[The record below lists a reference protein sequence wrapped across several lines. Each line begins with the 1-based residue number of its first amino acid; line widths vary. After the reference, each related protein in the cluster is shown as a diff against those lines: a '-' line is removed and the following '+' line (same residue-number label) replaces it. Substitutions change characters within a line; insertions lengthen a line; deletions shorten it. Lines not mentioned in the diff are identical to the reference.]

1 MSYGVGTVVK
11 LDYSVNSD
19 SRNEYAVVLI
29 SDQWHSLRELLYDP
43 QQFVLEWQRR
53 YSGTPDMVFGNGP
66 HKDWSLVGPFS
77 IILEPLTVATPAN
90 IALLHGLRSMYP
102 GVVAPLA
109 NVTTLTPLQFQDQ
122 IMAALQ
128 HPTPDAVTS
137 NPFEFTI
144 LKEKTNCD
152 TGKTT
157 TEHLD
162 PKETAEEFGCKP
174 PQGPLAYI
182 AEFAVLT
189 RTVTIRYVPRRTS
202 TQEWFKRLADYEGMP
217 TADLKD
223 FTGINLNHVAGTDL
237 MLMHFD
243 IAFRRRHDHTDVSA
257 RRADFVMSFLE
268 DVGFFT
274 KMKRETDVATF
285 AMMKKDEKQYTLADP
300 DTTNLNSGYIQD
312 VKLPNGL
319 LGPTVYIDSVY
330 SPKALSEGKEQF
342 GEKSHKDLPQLQSGG
357 VPEPPAIC
365 IVGQT
370 YQLPDGTWSVGGI
383 LVKAYMAPPPQGP

>member
-29 SDQWHSLRELLYDP
+29 SDQWHTLRELLYDP
-43 QQFVLEWQRR
+43 QEFVLEWQRR
-53 YSGTPDMVFGNGP
+53 YNGTPEMVFGDGP
-66 HKDWSLVGPFS
+66 HKNWSIVGPFS

-90 IALLHGLRSMYP
+90 IALLHGLKSMYP
-102 GVVAPLA
+102 GVVAPLT
-109 NVTTLTPLQFQDQ
+109 NVNALTPLQFQDQ
-122 IMAALQ
+122 IMTALA
-128 HPTPDAVTS
+128 HPTPDVVTS

-144 LKEKTNCD
+144 LKEKTCCE

-162 PKETAEEFGCKP
+162 PKETAQEFGTQP

-189 RTVTIRYVPRRTS
+189 RTVTIRYVPRKAPTRN
-202 TQEWFKRLADYEGMP
+202 WFKPLDEYDGNGG
-217 TADLKD
+217 LKD

-243 IAFRRRHDHTDVSA
+243 IAFGKRHRHTDVSA

-268 DVGFFT
+268 EVGFFA

-300 DTTNLNSGYIQD
+300 DTTNLNSGYIRD
-312 VKLPNGL
+312 VTLPNGL

-330 SPKALSEGKEQF
+330 SPKALEEGKEQF
-342 GEKSHKDLPQLQSGG
+342 KNSQDLPQSQSAGS
-357 VPEPPAIC
+357 PEPPAIC

-370 YQLPDGTWSVGGI
+370 FQLPDGTWSVGGI